1 MAQRFLSLRNFEK
14 YQSMKYSTAPWFKVQ
29 HKIFGDR
36 DFIQLPY
43 NLRYLMFG
51 LIHLAVET
59 NNKIY
64 NDPTWI
70 GQRLYMNH
78 TDIDLKPLYRCG
90 FLVTSNL
97 SRDARVELSRVEKSR
112 VEGHA
117 PVVLVDFDT
126 FWKEYPRKVSK
137 QQAVK
142 AWRSLNP
149 DHTLLTTMLQ
159 AIEKQKRSEQWQKD
173 QGKFIPHAATWLNG
187 KRWEDELAPKYSP
200 PEVRKP
206 AVIVDIQPQMP
217 TIGKDEASIILKRLG
232 MTSVGEL

>member
-1 MAQRFLSLRNFEK
+1 
-14 YQSMKYSTAPWFKVQ
+14 MKYSTAPWFKVQ

-78 TDIDLKPLYRCG
+78 TDIDLRPLYRCG

-97 SRDARVELSRVEKSR
+97 SRDARVEESREELSRVEKSR
-112 VEGHA
+112 GTNGHV
-117 PVVLVDFDT
+117 VVLVDFDT
-126 FWKEYPRKVSK
+126 FWERYPKKVGK

-142 AWRSLNP
+142 AWKSLNP
-149 DHTLLTTMLQ
+149 DHRLLTTMIE
-159 AIEKQKRSEQWQKD
+159 AIEQQKKSEQWQKD
-173 QGKFIPHAATWLNG
+173 SGKYIPHPATWLNG
-187 KRWEDELAPKYSP
+187 KRWEDVLAVAADPMKAM
-200 PEVRKP
+200 VQAFVARG
-206 AVIVDIQPQMP
+206 V
-217 TIGKDEASIILKRLG
+217 
-232 MTSVGEL
+232 

>member
-1 MAQRFLSLRNFEK
+1 
-14 YQSMKYSTAPWFKVQ
+14 
-29 HKIFGDR
+29 
-36 DFIQLPY
+36 
-43 NLRYLMFG
+43 MFG

-78 TDIDLKPLYRCG
+78 TDIDLRPLYRCG

-97 SRDARVELSRVEKSR
+97 SRDARVELSRDEKSR
-112 VEGHA
+112 VEGQT

-142 AWRSLNP
+142 AWRSINP

-159 AIEKQKRSEQWQKD
+159 ALEKQKRSEQWQKD
-173 QGKFIPHAATWLNG
+173 NGKFIPHPATWLNG
-187 KRWEDELAPKYSP
+187 KRWEDELTPKYSP
-200 PEVRKP
+200 PEIRKP
-206 AVIVDIQPQMP
+206 VVVDIRQEPP
-217 TIGKDEASIILKRLG
+217 KIGKDEASSILKRLG